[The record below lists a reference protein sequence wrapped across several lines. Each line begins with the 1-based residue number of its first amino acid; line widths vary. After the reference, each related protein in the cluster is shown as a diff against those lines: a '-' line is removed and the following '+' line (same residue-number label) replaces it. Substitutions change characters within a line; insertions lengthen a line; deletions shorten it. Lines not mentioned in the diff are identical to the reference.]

1 MTVSAIAV
9 TEGSGKNIWTDQ
21 RTVSAVVRQAQ
32 YVLLAEPAGAT
43 YSVVAEDVSIANAG
57 DHVLQIMA
65 GASLYVRVYRIV
77 IKQAA
82 NTTAANAAGRTLEI
96 RRLSTAGTGGTVI
109 TPRPFDGGDAAA
121 GATAMQGILNANHGT
136 EGDKL
141 LRTYLVFRQAIL
153 ATGAQADDIWSWE
166 AHPRGKPII
175 IAPGVTNGIGI
186 VNITAT
192 AGATV
197 NVTVEFTETSYL

>member
-21 RTVSAVVRQAQ
+21 RTVSAVARQAQ

-43 YSVVAEDVSIANAG
+43 YSVIAEDVSIANAG

-65 GASLYVRVYRIV
+65 GASLYVRIYRIV
-77 IKQAA
+77 VKQAA
-82 NTTAANAAGRTLEI
+82 NATAASGRTLEI
-96 RRLSTAGTGGTVI
+96 RRIHAVAGTGGTVI

-121 GATAMQGILNANHGT
+121 GATAMQGILNATHGT

-141 LRTYLVFRQAIL
+141 LRTYLVFRKAL
-153 ATGAQADDIWSWE
+153 SDTSAQADDIWSWE